1 MLETAARYGNEEVQ
15 NVRMLWNG
23 DNNREIKAALDEHVP
38 TSAGRRLL
46 SSRLCFSNILTRGT
60 RARKSSHRLLNASAR
75 TVVIN
80 IEEYRARQVR
90 QPTRWSSLLSTAA
103 AAAGAFVI
111 SAYAVLNWDKIPGPS
126 QLMSLLSGP
135 AEADNKLSFSG
146 DRVGRSETAPLLKIC
161 VTKDVVLDV
170 DPDREIDPA
179 ILFQFLVSA
188 RHADR
193 LIAVLGAPR
202 DHGVV
207 ELAAKWGAVAAC
219 VYRSNSWGLVRHRQS
234 RARRSG
240 CKHFPRSGGS
250 DCFEAGELFCQPNGS
265 GIADANEKPCI
276 GFDAISCQDRRA
288 NCLRF
293 RTVCARIGTADPC
306 QSRSRDKCLR

>member
-1 MLETAARYGNEEVQ
+1 M
-15 NVRMLWNG
+15 
-23 DNNREIKAALDEHVP
+23 
-38 TSAGRRLL
+38 
-46 SSRLCFSNILTRGT
+46 
-60 RARKSSHRLLNASAR
+60 
-75 TVVIN
+75 IN

-126 QLMSLLSGP
+126 QLMCLLSGP

-207 ELAAKWGAVAAC
+207 ELAAKWGAVADC
-219 VYRSNSWGLVRHRQS
+219 VYRSNSWGLCDIDNRALAVQAANTFLVQADQIASKPENFSANQMVVESLTQTKSRVLDSMQYLVRTGVLIASDFAPFAPASVRQTL
-234 RARRSG
+234 A
-240 CKHFPRSGGS
+240 K
-250 DCFEAGELFCQPNGS
+250 
-265 GIADANEKPCI
+265 
-276 GFDAISCQDRRA
+276 
-288 NCLRF
+288 
-293 RTVCARIGTADPC
+293 ADPETNAC
-306 QSRSRDKCLR
+306 AK